1 MDSQSSCT
9 SSVPNELI
17 VHDDPMFID
26 ELETV
31 NTLYF
36 GNVEISDSECES
48 PIASDNDANIDSD
61 YDGDDDD
68 YSRIDCNVEHAC
80 PSSVDPEEV
89 KQNNFKTSGCECNRL
104 YGKPCSA
111 VVDWDQLIDYRLSCL
126 EKTKDEL
133 DLVIKFQLFHHRHN
147 ASATVGQKRKA
158 KIGRNL
164 GKLII
169 LLAFWYVVHCLPLH
183 MELAENK

>member
-48 PIASDNDANIDSD
+48 PSASDNDANIDSD

-68 YSRIDCNVEHAC
+68 YSRIDCNVEHV
-80 PSSVDPEEV
+80 P
-89 KQNNFKTSGCECNRL
+89 
-104 YGKPCSA
+104 
-111 VVDWDQLIDYRLSCL
+111 VVLIL
-126 EKTKDEL
+126 
-133 DLVIKFQLFHHRHN
+133 
-147 ASATVGQKRKA
+147 RK
-158 KIGRNL
+158 
-164 GKLII
+164 
-169 LLAFWYVVHCLPLH
+169 
-183 MELAENK
+183 